1 MGGVVRRKLLITLPY
16 SNCIFLS
23 PPCNRGKKLD
33 ETLGLHEFL
42 REYEDLQDWMAQQ
55 KQAASSED
63 YGNDYE
69 HVLVSFLSN
78 QSKIN
83 QIVCCQTV
91 KRFQKI
97 VPENLE
103 DEDEKHNIES
113 MNHGEIGIEKD

>member
-1 MGGVVRRKLLITLPY
+1 MVDSCHLINKSWGEFWECSKKKDINCPSPVLPY
-16 SNCIFLS
+16 SNSIFLS
-23 PPCNRGKKLD
+23 PPPKRGKKLD
-33 ETLGLHEFL
+33 ETLVLHEFL

-63 YGNDYE
+63 YGNNYE

-91 KRFQKI
+91 KDSKI

-103 DEDEKHNIES
+103 D
-113 MNHGEIGIEKD
+113 